1 MNKLGSSIIKDGI
14 IGGMGAL
21 AGILTGGN
29 IAIDTATG
37 GLTGLT
43 MKPPALK
50 QKEDPKAKAADK
62 KNTPAQTGNKK

>member
-1 MNKLGSSIIKDGI
+1 MGSSIIKDGI

-43 MKPPALK
+43 MKPPVIK
-50 QKEDPKAKAADK
+50 SKPDSKAKTTTTQAGDK
-62 KNTPAQTGNKK
+62 TRL

>member
-1 MNKLGSSIIKDGI
+1 
-14 IGGMGAL
+14 MGAL

-50 QKEDPKAKAADK
+50 KKEDPKAKAADK
-62 KNTPAQTGNKK
+62 KNTPAQTGDKK